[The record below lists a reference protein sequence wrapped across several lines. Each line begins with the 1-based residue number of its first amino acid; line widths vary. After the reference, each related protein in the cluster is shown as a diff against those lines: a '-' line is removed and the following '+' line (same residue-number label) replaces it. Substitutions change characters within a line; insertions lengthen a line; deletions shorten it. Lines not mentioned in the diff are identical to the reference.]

1 MHTDYPCARL
11 INFKKLGCRDRP
23 WFRGID
29 PLIIRNQFPS
39 ISTGNRQKG
48 SPRAANMI
56 DLYSLRSSYFFCS
69 FLWSAIGF
77 CHHVIFEDSPKIEGI
92 EGNWP
97 LPRQRKILQNPATI
111 SWFCFQS
118 NLFCLR
124 HRGFDRVSVGY
135 HAYDRVGLKDGPRL
149 FVIPHFREFLFL
161 IFALTVRILVLHT
174 HTEGWTDIDSSEKR
188 DDIMVIDGKLV
199 WPSRLV
205 MNRDEIVSPGLID

>member
-1 MHTDYPCARL
+1 MRNFESLTDFSELSLPKEKFVAGFSANPQLWRHNKTVNIVFL
-11 INFKKLGCRDRP
+11 VQI
-23 WFRGID
+23 
-29 PLIIRNQFPS
+29 
-39 ISTGNRQKG
+39 KG
-48 SPRAANMI
+48 GRFVSMLAH
-56 DLYSLRSSYFFCS
+56 FCS

-174 HTEGWTDIDSSEKR
+174 HTEGWTDIDSSEKI
-188 DDIMVIDGKLV
+188 DDIMVIDGKLI